1 MLMYIVNLHEKD
13 IVSCISQILDDQ
25 SLFPKDFQYSSVSRH
40 NTPLEISYSTFLQL
54 MLSFYM

>member
-54 MLSFYM
+54 ML